1 MTRFG
6 VDFAFGHP
14 GGAALAAEGVTV
26 VGRYVPYQGDG
37 GKGLTIEEVI
47 DYHANGLEV
56 FLFWEQEAAMHRGG
70 FSRGKRDAEIAVANL
85 RALGAPDTVAIYP
98 AVDFNPLASDWPLI
112 RDYQRGFISVAGI
125 ERTGIYG
132 NYDVIE
138 YAKQMGLATYF
149 CQCVAWSGGE
159 LNPWRHIFQDVGPN
173 VAGIHVDHL
182 TIYGDEYGQ
191 WKGDQMGL
199 SKEDMVALFGSTE
212 RDANGNLLS
221 VEERYGPA
229 KARYDDAVAT
239 GRSLLEQV
247 GQAGADLKAHTT
259 NHGGAGGGIPKH
271 THEIASAVV
280 GDPK

>member
-6 VDFAFGHP
+6 VDFAYGWKP
-14 GGAALAAEGVTV
+14 GLGGAFAAEGVTAI
-26 VGRYVPYQGDG
+26 GRYCPYQGDG

-70 FSRGKRDAEIAVANL
+70 FSRGKRDAEIAIANL

-132 NYDVIE
+132 NYDVVE
-138 YAKQMGLATYF
+138 YAKQMGLAAYF
-149 CQCVAWSGGE
+149 CQCVAWSDGE
-159 LNPWRHIFQDVGPN
+159 LNPWRHIYQDVGPN

-182 TIYGDEYGQ
+182 TIYGDEFGQ
-191 WKGDQMGL
+191 WRADAGMTDRDIL
-199 SKEDMVALFGSTE
+199 AIFGSTE
-212 RDANGNLLS
+212 TDPAERLANAKYRYEQSITTGNSPFNAAANALANLDAH
-221 VEERYGPA
+221 
-229 KARYDDAVAT
+229 VANHPSSGGT
-239 GRSLLEQV
+239 GV
-247 GQAGADLKAHTT
+247 
-259 NHGGAGGGIPKH
+259 PKH